1 MDISCKFH
9 TPSILAAFDS
19 TAQNASGMGV
29 EQSIQSSDVF
39 PDLKGYRIK
48 LTGISD
54 VQPDGE
60 ASTDQ
65 ADRPTE
71 EVFVEDELQGF
82 RSKLE
87 KPEVEAMKE
96 ASCDAAQGTNEND
109 SGEEKLGQ
117 TYHEQEKS
125 DGVSVPKEISKEQIL
140 GENNQDGD
148 WPVSLPKSVMDTVE
162 ESKMTS
168 EIHAASSCTGDNTEG
183 TEVQPRVLT
192 TSGKNQ
198 CAEQECELDVG
209 GQSFECTMAQ
219 QAPSDAHEKPPIL
232 IVECEPHLKSEIPS
246 ATDETMNFTE
256 VDLTTPVSGALLGPP
271 PLVPGEWTSLQPSA
285 KPQPEILITKEPS
298 SIKKV
303 DKAFPG
309 EPALGKAE
317 APKVANSGEG
327 LLSKEGTQL
336 STELRVTPVAHQEEV
351 VTQDAEQ
358 TQACLGDVGS
368 PVCAEKLTDAPNE
381 QDILLRP
388 LISGKKKRFCCT
400 VL

>member
-1 MDISCKFH
+1 
-9 TPSILAAFDS
+9 
-19 TAQNASGMGV
+19 MGV

-60 ASTDQ
+60 AS
-65 ADRPTE
+65 AAGAERATE

-82 RSKLE
+82 PSKLE
-87 KPEVEAMKE
+87 KPEVESMKE
-96 ASCDAAQGTNEND
+96 ASSGEAQGTNEND

-117 TYHEQEKS
+117 TYQQQDKS
-125 DGVSVPKEISKEQIL
+125 DGVSVLKEISKGQIL

-148 WPVSLPKSVMDTVE
+148 WPVSVPKNVMDSVE

-168 EIHAASSCTGDNTEG
+168 EIHAASSYTGDNTEG
-183 TEVQPRVLT
+183 TEFQPRVLT

-198 CAEQECELDVG
+198 CAEQACELDVG

-219 QAPSDAHEKPPIL
+219 QAAFDAHEKPPIL

-246 ATDETMNFTE
+246 AAEETMNFTE
-256 VDLTTPVSGALLGPP
+256 VDLTTPVPGALLASP
-271 PLVPGEWTSLQPSA
+271 PLVSREWTSLQPSA
-285 KPQPEILITKEPS
+285 KPQPEISMTKEPS
-298 SIKKV
+298 SIKEF

-309 EPALGKAE
+309 KPGLEKAE
-317 APKVANSGEG
+317 APKVANSGAG
-327 LLSKEGTQL
+327 LLSKEGAQL

-351 VTQDAEQ
+351 VTENTEQ
-358 TQACLGDVGS
+358 TQACLGEVGS
-368 PVCAEKLTDAPNE
+368 PVCVEKLTDTPNE